1 MTECLKSYLAKHMLE
16 NPSLIEKA
24 MRVAVRAHQGQTR
37 KESDLPYISHPFMV
51 AFKLS
56 KYDFPDTVVAAAL
69 VHDVLE
75 DTDVSTDVLREELGE
90 EVLRIVTSVTN
101 DDSLSWD
108 EKKMKYV
115 ETVRSASEAAKAVA
129 TADKVHNLESLIIAY
144 QEKGVDIWKN
154 FNRGKE
160 KKIWFEEEMLKMLKS
175 TWQHPLVD
183 EYEKLLTELKRIS

>member
-1 MTECLKSYLAKHMLE
+1 MTECLKSYSTKHMLE